1 MNRRLFILAL
11 AAGGLAL
18 LAAPAIVTP
27 TPRLLWNASTSLP
40 IGLYASQPAKALAVG
55 DLVAVQPPEPLAVMF
70 QHRGYVPAG
79 VPLLKTLRALPG
91 AVVCRQQLL
100 ITIDGQL
107 VGTARLADRNGRPLP
122 QWQGCHRLQDGEL
135 FLLNEAPDSLDSRY
149 FGPVPRTSVTAR
161 IMPLWTRETATK
173 RFQWRAAPSP
183 KTSFPS
189 AKKGS
194 SHAPD
199 R

>member
-1 MNRRLFILAL
+1 MNRRLRILAL

-18 LAAPAIVTP
+18 LAAPAIITP
-27 TPRLLWNASTSLP
+27 APRLLWNASASLP
-40 IGLYASQPAKALAVG
+40 IGLYATRSIASLAVG
-55 DLVAVQPPEPLAVMF
+55 DLVAVRPPEPLAALF
-70 QHRGYVPAG
+70 QDRGYVPAG
-79 VPLLKTLRALPG
+79 VPLLKTVRALPG

-100 ITIDGQL
+100 ITIDDQP

-135 FLLNEAPDSLDSRY
+135 FLLNEAPDSLDGRY

-161 IMPLWTRETATK
+161 IVPLWTREAGTR
-173 RFQWRAAPSP
+173 RFQWRTSPSLR
-183 KTSFPS
+183 TGFPS